1 LAVEPSPHDRDAIFS
16 IADNSNATDDTDEA
30 AAEHTTPRRTIT
42 MYRNGFQVDD
52 GPYRRLD
59 DPENADFLRS
69 LAMGRTP
76 RELVTEH
83 DQQEEGHHNVT
94 VNLLDKR
101 TEEYVETFRSFS
113 GTGTS
118 LGTSSSSTTDNNTIG
133 VFEPSSSSSS
143 VLLPSTT
150 TTQVVDTSRPFT
162 SIQVK
167 LLNGTKQVVKIN
179 LQSTV
184 GTLASMLNADEPF
197 RLVTG
202 FPPQPLVNPD
212 ATIEESGL
220 KGAQVMMK
228 KA

>member
-1 LAVEPSPHDRDAIFS
+1 MAVEPSPHDRDAIFS
-16 IADNSNATDDTDEA
+16 IATDDTEA
-30 AAEHTTPRRTIT
+30 AAAERSSTTTAPRRTIT

-76 RELVTEH
+76 RELFTG
-83 DQQEEGHHNVT
+83 DQHEGHNNVT
-94 VNLLDKR
+94 VNLIDKR
-101 TEEYVETFRSFS
+101 SEEYVETFRSFS

-118 LGTSSSSTTDNNTIG
+118 LGTSSSSTTDNTIG
-133 VFEPSSSSSS
+133 VFEPSSSS

-150 TTQVVDTSRPFT
+150 QQVVDTSRPFT

-179 LQSTV
+179 LSSTV
-184 GTLASMLNADEPF
+184 GTLASMLNAEEPF

-202 FPPQPLVNPD
+202 FPPQPLVNPE